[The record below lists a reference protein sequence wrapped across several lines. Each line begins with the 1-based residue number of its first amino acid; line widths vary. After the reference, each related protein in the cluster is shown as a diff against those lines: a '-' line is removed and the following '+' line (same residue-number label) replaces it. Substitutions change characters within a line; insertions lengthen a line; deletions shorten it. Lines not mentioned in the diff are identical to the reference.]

1 MLWRRPWRQFL
12 TTGGSWARVK
22 CRTLVVAGADS
33 STDKAELSEMAE
45 KVGGEYE
52 AIPDAGH
59 DVHLDAPEQWMKLL
73 KAFLDGL

>member
-1 MLWRRPWRQFL
+1 
-12 TTGGSWARVK
+12 
-22 CRTLVVAGADS
+22 LVVAGADS

>member
-1 MLWRRPWRQFL
+1 
-12 TTGGSWARVK
+12 
-22 CRTLVVAGADS
+22 
-33 STDKAELSEMAE
+33 MAE